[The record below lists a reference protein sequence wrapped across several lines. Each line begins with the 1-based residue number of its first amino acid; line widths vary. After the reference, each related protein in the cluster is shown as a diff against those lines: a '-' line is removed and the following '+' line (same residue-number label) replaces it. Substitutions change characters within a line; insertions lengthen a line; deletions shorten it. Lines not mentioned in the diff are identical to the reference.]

1 MKYGIND
8 EKEVVKIQLQGY
20 MIVMAMFILFAPFI
34 YPILTMFLIKLEIFE
49 SVNQLEQIIK
59 LFSNFYM
66 IFICIIII
74 LILVFEFGNGKIL
87 RDIISKIKVRYQ
99 KGDSS
104 VEFTSTL
111 EDKKEKFDDSE
122 EFNEESK
129 TIKKELQE
137 KFKFSNEK
145 TNIKFETDEKKI
157 LLNKNTEL
165 EMDIRNMRFFSA
177 YNILDVHTKQIL
189 KNIKETGK
197 IEKEVFKRK
206 LLKYYKSKYYKKNKS
221 KVYAQNITEEVIFD
235 LIYLDIIE
243 YSEDDKYI
251 LLTKNGI
258 QFVEKYLK
266 GDGDYGKFN

>member
-1 MKYGIND
+1 MKYGINE
-8 EKEVVKIQLQGY
+8 EKEVVKLELQGY
-20 MIVMAMFILFAPFI
+20 MVVMAMFVLFAPFV
-34 YPILTMFLIKLEIFE
+34 YPILTMFLIRIEIFE
-49 SVNQLEQIIK
+49 SVTQLEQIIK

-66 IFICIIII
+66 IFVGIIVL

-87 RDIISKIKVRYQ
+87 REIISKIKVRYQ

-104 VEFTSTL
+104 VEFSSTL
-111 EDKKEKFDDSE
+111 EDKKEKFTMSDE
-122 EFNEESK
+122 ANEESK

-137 KFKFSNEK
+137 KFKLLNAKTAISPEDEEK
-145 TNIKFETDEKKI
+145 NALK
-157 LLNKNTEL
+157 NKNTEL
-165 EMDIRNMRFFSA
+165 EIDIRNMRFFSA
-177 YNILDVHTKQIL
+177 YNILDSYAKEIL
-189 KNIKETGK
+189 KNIYETGR
-197 IEKEVFKRK
+197 IEKETLKKK
-206 LLKYYKSKYYKKNKS
+206 LLKCYKSKFYKKNKS

-251 LLTKNGI
+251 LLTKNGV